1 MKKLGF
7 GTMRLP
13 LINPEDKTSIDQNYF
28 NQLVDKFIEK
38 GFNYFDTAYPY
49 HDEKSEG
56 AIKKALTERYDR
68 KDYIIADKMPTILV
82 KSGDEYPMYFNRQLE
97 RTGAEYFDYYLMHN
111 MGKDRYAKTTEFG
124 GFEFAE
130 EMKKEGKIRKFGF
143 SFHDDAETLDRILTE
158 HPDVD
163 FVQLQINYFD
173 WNNKI
178 IQSHLCYETAVR
190 HGKPIIV
197 MEPVKGGTLANLP
210 KEAADLLRDFNPDAS
225 PASYALR
232 FAASLD
238 NVFMVLSGMNTME
251 QVLDNTSV
259 FNNLTPLNED
269 EKEILEKVIK
279 IIEKSVE
286 IPCTSCSY
294 CMEVC
299 PKNIP
304 IPQLFGLYNN
314 YKINNNF
321 SNMYHN
327 RIIYNRG
334 KSSDCLNCHRCE
346 KNCPQH
352 IAIPDNLKKIA
363 AFEK

>member
-28 NQLVDKFIEK
+28 NQLADKFIEK
-38 GFNYFDTAYPY
+38 GFNYFDTAYTY

-68 KDYIIADKMPTILV
+68 KDYILADKMPTILV

-111 MGKDRYAKTTEFG
+111 MGKDRYAKATEFG

-178 IQSHLCYETAVR
+178 IQSRLCYETVVR
-190 HGKPIIV
+190 YGKPIIV

-210 KEAADLLRDFNPDAS
+210 KEAADLLREFNPDAS

-259 FNNLTPLNED
+259 FDNLTPLNED

-286 IPCTSCSY
+286 ISCTSCGY

>member
-1 MKKLGF
+1 M
-7 GTMRLP
+7 TNR
-13 LINPEDKTSIDQNYF
+13 EKT
-28 NQLVDKFIEK
+28 
-38 GFNYFDTAYPY
+38 
-49 HDEKSEG
+49 
-56 AIKKALTERYDR
+56 
-68 KDYIIADKMPTILV
+68 
-82 KSGDEYPMYFNRQLE
+82 
-97 RTGAEYFDYYLMHN
+97 YLCS
-111 MGKDRYAKTTEFG
+111 R
-124 GFEFAE
+124 
-130 EMKKEGKIRKFGF
+130 
-143 SFHDDAETLDRILTE
+143 
-158 HPDVD
+158 
-163 FVQLQINYFD
+163 
-173 WNNKI
+173 
-178 IQSHLCYETAVR
+178 
-190 HGKPIIV
+190 
-197 MEPVKGGTLANLP
+197 NL
-210 KEAADLLRDFNPDAS
+210 K
-225 PASYALR
+225 
-232 FAASLD
+232 
-238 NVFMVLSGMNTME
+238 
-251 QVLDNTSV
+251 
-259 FNNLTPLNED
+259 LNED

-286 IPCTSCSY
+286 IPCTSCGY